1 MWRALQRAAVNFSS
15 PSPSQNE
22 TQRVA
27 LQKPIR
33 QLAQYVQLPKILGL
47 VNDAHSAATQL
58 SHDAVMRDGPADQRI
73 GAVLFALPAREGTGG
88 HLYRRTLQETS
99 CLFPRGT
106 QAADFSLQRFVAR
119 ARVPQKRI
127 AFHGRTLQRRLQQVI
142 DLFPPFRI
150 HRLPR
155 RSIRSPFA
163 AQRTLAYSALS

>member
-58 SHDAVMRDGPADQRI
+58 SHDAVMRNGPANQRI
-73 GAVLFALPAREGTGG
+73 GAVLTVFTASEGDGSDFD
-88 HLYRRTLQETS
+88 RRTLQKTS
-99 CLFPRGT
+99 CLIPRGQQRSDFT
-106 QAADFSLQRFVAR
+106 QQRFVSR
-119 ARVPQKRI
+119 ARVPQKDI
-127 AFHGRTLQRRLQQVI
+127 PVLART
-142 DLFPPFRI
+142 
-150 HRLPR
+150 
-155 RSIRSPFA
+155 
-163 AQRTLAYSALS
+163 